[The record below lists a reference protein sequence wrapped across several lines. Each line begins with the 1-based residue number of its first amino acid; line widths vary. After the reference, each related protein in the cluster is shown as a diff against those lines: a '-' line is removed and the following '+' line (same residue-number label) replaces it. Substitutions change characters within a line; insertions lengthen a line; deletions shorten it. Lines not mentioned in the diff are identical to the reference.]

1 MSKEAFIVLGNQL
14 FPLNHIQDFKSC
26 HFFMAEDYDLC
37 TYYKFHKHK
46 LIFYLS
52 AMREYKDAL
61 IKNKYKCTYCKL
73 DGQKINHKYE
83 DKLELFINKNK
94 IPY

>member
-14 FPLNHIQDFKSC
+14 FPLNHIQDFRSC

-37 TYYKFHKHK
+37 TYFKFHKHK

-61 IKNKYKCTYCKL
+61 IKNKYKCTSVSYTHL
-73 DGQKINHKYE
+73 TLPTI
-83 DKLELFINKNK
+83 
-94 IPY
+94 